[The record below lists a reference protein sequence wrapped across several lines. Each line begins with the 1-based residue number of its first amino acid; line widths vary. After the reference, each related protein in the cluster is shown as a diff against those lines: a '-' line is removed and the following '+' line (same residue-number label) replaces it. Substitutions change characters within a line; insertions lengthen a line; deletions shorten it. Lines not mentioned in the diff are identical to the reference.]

1 MGTCLPHHGQRDGS
15 PCQRNSDCDVGL
27 VCAVSEAGKTCQQP
41 SAAKKQYS
49 KSFPALLPTYI
60 ELIASV

>member
-1 MGTCLPHHGQRDGS
+1 MGTCLPHHGQREGS
-15 PCQRNSDCDVGL
+15 ACHRNSDCDVGL

-49 KSFPALLPTYI
+49 KSFFI
-60 ELIASV
+60 EIIFAISSRSY